1 MKCLTSFLLQKS
13 NQWLGS
19 VVWDPQRQQTLRLE
33 GNIIIVV
40 GGGVGLVVVD
50 DWKVTIKR
58 NKKGLVTPASGSPEV
73 DQGLTRRS
81 LKTTENKM

>member
-1 MKCLTSFLLQKS
+1 
-13 NQWLGS
+13 

-33 GNIIIVV
+33 GIIIIVV